1 MVDGQVN
8 TLQDVVYGFMPAQ
21 ILHVGARLNIADE
34 LAGGPRTLGELVAAT
49 GTHGPSLRRLLQGL
63 ACLNVLGETA
73 DGRYELTAAG
83 QQLRADVPNS
93 IRAAVLLFCSEA
105 MWRSWSALEYSVRT
119 GDIAWDHVHGS
130 SFFDYMDEHAAEST
144 TFNSAMADRTR
155 AAVPKIIG
163 NYDFSRF
170 TRLVDVGG
178 GNGQLLA
185 TILTSTPELRGV
197 LFDQPAGVSD
207 ARDMMWATG
216 VADRCEITAGDF
228 FAGVPTG
235 GDAYLLKSV
244 IHNWDDDKATAI
256 LRNCRK
262 AMGDKGTLLLVERI
276 MPPRVESPAFG
287 RIVWSDVNM
296 LVNTFGRERTEAEYG
311 ALFAAAGFELTGRK
325 PTSDDP
331 VDYQLL
337 EGVPA

>member
-1 MVDGQVN
+1 MGGQVN

-34 LAGGPRTLGELVAAT
+34 LSGGPRTLRELAAAT
-49 GTHGPSLRRLLQGL
+49 GTHPPSLRRLLHGL
-63 ACLNVLGETA
+63 ACLNVLDETA
-73 DGRYELTAAG
+73 DGAYELTPAG
-83 QQLRADVPNS
+83 NQLRTDVPNS

-130 SFFDYMDEHAAEST
+130 SFFDYMDRNTTESS

-155 AAVPKIIG
+155 AAVPQIIDS
-163 NYDFSRF
+163 YDFSRF

-185 TILTSTPELRGV
+185 TILTNTPTLRGV
-197 LFDQPAGVSD
+197 LFDQPAGVSR
-207 ARDMMWATG
+207 ARDMMWSSG
-216 VADRCEITAGDF
+216 VADRCEIEPGDF
-228 FAGVPTG
+228 FAAVPTG

-256 LRNCRK
+256 LGNCRK
-262 AMGDKGTLLLVERI
+262 AMGDGGTLLLVERI

-311 ALFAAAGFELTGRK
+311 ALFAAAGFELTARR
-325 PTSDDP
+325 PTSDNP

-337 EGVPA
+337 EGIPI